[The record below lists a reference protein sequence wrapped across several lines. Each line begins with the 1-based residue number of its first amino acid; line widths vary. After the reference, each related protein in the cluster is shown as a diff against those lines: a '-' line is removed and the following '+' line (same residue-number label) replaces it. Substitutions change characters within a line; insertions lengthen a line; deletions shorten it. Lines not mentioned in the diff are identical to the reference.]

1 MENGINS
8 KNKANRSSIIRIIIS
23 NYDSNGIK
31 EIKVRYNKQA
41 QLDTFLIESKLE
53 NGVFTLKNVE
63 WKAKEKNRYNMII
76 GELIDN
82 TVKIAKIDKFSN
94 EVIREYIIKFS
105 VSPKNKDVVVVDIKD
120 CMEHNLN
127 IKGERSNTR
136 RETSQTERKLL
147 SGETQITYSK
157 IACCSPEDIDSLK
170 IYKIKRYLSYRS
182 NMLLFFSLINDFIC
196 EGTKEE
202 KIVELYKITS
212 KVDKNI
218 IEERVTKIA
227 QYLKENLSNE
237 LENYNNGIERTI
249 SKKSN
254 SINDC
259 NNRIE
264 SCKKKIKKLDKV
276 KYKKQIRNLER
287 TIQDLENKIK
297 EYSKIIAEKE
307 KERLIALSKDKIKE
321 DVYKILEL
329 YSDLRHKLA
338 HYNYTY
344 FENLFENNIEDSSM
358 INMAKLLDLNIF
370 KYLELSKKLRIENK
384 TNYLD
389 DDTKFSILGVRG
401 KAKKYYSLYN
411 TLCEQKNGFNTFI
424 NNFFTKD
431 GIEDIDFKNKVN
443 TRFKEEIKELEEFEA
458 KQKEKKKNFKDKE
471 LKLLKE
477 QDTELETAYVWDI
490 HNSIKYKGFY
500 KDRKDIVEKYNQTLS
515 GNRNKTALRDY
526 GEKLLEIKNKMDN
539 INKRNS
545 IIRLKYKLQVAYG
558 FLMKEFNGDIAK
570 FKSEFDVSK
579 IEQIEKYQARREEYL
594 YYVDKKNFKIEKFQE
609 ILGEL
614 EASNKV
620 SWLSSDTE
628 NNLFK
633 FYVLTYI
640 LLPFEFKGD
649 FLGFV
654 KKHYY
659 DIKNV
664 EFLDESNEELT
675 NEQLEKMKDDSFF
688 NKIRLFEKNSKKYNI
703 FSKSFLTNERV
714 KEYFKKLDIGAK
726 HYEYVGANGETKGI
740 FNKNIIIPI
749 FKYYQI
755 IIKLYN
761 DVEIAILLYLSKLKG
776 DMPIDEVIG
785 RVIKKQSISEEK
797 ELEFYSLN
805 GLFSFFKLINDN
817 LAEFDTTEK
826 IPKSYLESEATFIR
840 NKVFHFEYE
849 NFIDNLLEIDSE
861 NGSKFSINT
870 KIGKLRKFIQDNLDK
885 LTGINLDYNF
895 LNDYY
900 MKKEQFIFGQL
911 KQIDYTITNKEE
923 KEQIAKNKNLLGICN
938 LSLKGND
945 IEVINKIY
953 EKYKVLKEISDNS
966 EIKNYDNIVLQ
977 GINLTKIKYIE
988 KELNKKVKNE
998 KYSLNIDKIK
1008 EEIGKCSSDLLGLY
1022 KQQII
1027 TLLKRKI
1034 IEKIQYK
1041 EERILTILTYE
1052 IETKHKKSYTI
1063 LLARKNSSNNFYF
1076 LEHSP
1081 NQKQIEIG
1089 EKTTLKLEIG
1099 TLDKNKN
1106 RKNEYNLYLSLNKN
1120 TKGKK
1125 VFKREIIDLRQHYLF
1140 TEEVK
1145 FKDLK

>member
-1 MENGINS
+1 MEGGTKI
-8 KNKANRSSIIRIIIS
+8 KANRSSIIRIIIS

-41 QLDTFLIESKLE
+41 QLDTFLIDSKLE
-53 NGVFTLKNVE
+53 NGIFTLKDVK
-63 WKAKEKNRYNMII
+63 WKAKEKNRYDMII

-82 TVKIAKIDKFSN
+82 TVKITKIDKFSN
-94 EVIREYIIKFS
+94 KAIREYIIKFS

-120 CMEHNLN
+120 CMEHNLT

-136 RETSQTERKLL
+136 RDTSQTERKLL
-147 SGETQITYSK
+147 SKETQITYSK
-157 IACCSPEDIDSLK
+157 IACCSPENIDSLK

-196 EGTKEE
+196 EGIKEE

-227 QYLKENLSNE
+227 QYLRENLSNE
-237 LENYNNGIERTI
+237 LENYNNGIEKTI

-264 SCKKKIKKLDKV
+264 SCKKKIKKLDKI
-276 KYKKQIRNLER
+276 KDKKQIRNLER
-287 TIQDLENKIK
+287 IIQDSENKIK

-307 KERLIALSKDKIKE
+307 KERLVALAEDKIKE

-338 HYNYTY
+338 HYNYAY
-344 FENLFENNIEDSSM
+344 FENLFENNIEDSNM
-358 INMAKLLDLNIF
+358 VNMAKLLDLNIF

-443 TRFKEEIKELEEFEA
+443 TRFKEEIKELEELEA

-490 HNSIKYKGFY
+490 HNSIDYKKFY
-500 KDRKDIVEKYNQTLS
+500 SRRKNIVEKYNQTLS
-515 GNRNKTALRDY
+515 GNRDKTALRDC
-526 GEKLLEIKNKMDN
+526 GTKLLEIKNKMDN
-539 INKRNS
+539 ITKRNS
-545 IIRLKYKLQVAYG
+545 IIRLKYKLQVAYA
-558 FLMKEFNGDIAK
+558 FLMKEFNGNIAR

-579 IEQIEKYQARREEYL
+579 VEQVEKYQAHREEYL
-594 YYVDKKNFKIEKFQE
+594 CYVDKENFNIEKFQE

-620 SWLSSDTE
+620 TWLSSDIE

-633 FYVLTYI
+633 FYILTYI

-664 EFLDESNEELT
+664 EYLDENNEELT

-714 KEYFKKLDIGAK
+714 KEYFEKLNIGAK

-761 DVEIAILLYLSKLKG
+761 DVEIAILLYLCKLKG
-776 DMPIDEVIG
+776 DIPIDEVIDK
-785 RVIKKQSISEEK
+785 VTQKQSITEGR
-797 ELEFYSLN
+797 ELDFYSLN
-805 GLFSFFKLINDN
+805 GLFGFFKLINDN

-826 IPKSYLESEATFIR
+826 IPKDYLKSEAAFIR
-840 NKVFHFEYE
+840 NKVFHFDYK
-849 NFIDNLLEIDSE
+849 NFIDNLLEIDCE
-861 NGSKFSINT
+861 NGSKFSVST
-870 KIGKLRKFIQDNLDK
+870 EMGKLRKFIQNNLDK

-923 KEQIAKNKNLLGICN
+923 KEQVAKNKNLLGICN
-938 LSLKGND
+938 LFLKGND

-953 EKYKVLKEISDNS
+953 EKYEILKKISDS
-966 EIKNYDNIVLQ
+966 PEIKNYEEIIPN
-977 GINLTKIKYIE
+977 GIKLNEIRYIK
-988 KELNKKVKNE
+988 KELEKKSKNE
-998 KYSLNIDKIK
+998 NYRLNIDRIK

-1041 EERILTILTYE
+1041 EEKILTIFTYE
-1052 IETKHKKSYTI
+1052 IETKHKKTHTI
-1063 LLARKNSSNNFYF
+1063 LLARKNSRDNFYF
-1076 LEHSP
+1076 LDSSS
-1081 NQKQIEIG
+1081 NKKKIKIG
-1089 EKTTLKLEIG
+1089 DKTTLILEIG
-1099 TLDKNKN
+1099 TLDKDKN
-1106 RKNEYNLYLSLNKN
+1106 RENKYNLYLSLNKN

-1125 VFKREIIDLRQHYLF
+1125 VFKREVIDLRQHYLF

>member
-1 MENGINS
+1 MEGGTKI
-8 KNKANRSSIIRIIIS
+8 KANRSSIIRIIIS

-53 NGVFTLKNVE
+53 KGVFTLKDVK
-63 WKAKEKNRYNMII
+63 WKAKEKNRYNII
-76 GELIDN
+76 REEIIDN
-82 TVKIAKIDKFSN
+82 SVKITKIDKLSN
-94 EVIREYIIKFS
+94 KAIRGYIIKFS
-105 VSPKNKDVVVVDIKD
+105 VSPKNKNVVVVDIKD
-120 CMEHNLN
+120 CIEHNLT

-136 RETSQTERKLL
+136 RDTSQTERKLL
-147 SGETQITYSK
+147 SKETQTSYSK
-157 IACCSPEDIDSLK
+157 IACCPPENIDSLK

-196 EGTKEE
+196 EGIKEE

-212 KVDKNI
+212 KVDKSI

-227 QYLKENLSNE
+227 QYLRENLSNE
-237 LENYNNGIERTI
+237 LENYNNGIEKTI

-264 SCKKKIKKLDKV
+264 SCKKKIKKLDKI
-276 KYKKQIRNLER
+276 KDKKQIRNLER
-287 TIQDLENKIK
+287 IIQDSENKIK

-307 KERLIALSKDKIKE
+307 KERLVALAEDKIKE

-338 HYNYTY
+338 HYNYAY
-344 FENLFENNIEDSSM
+344 FENLFENNIEDSNM
-358 INMAKLLDLNIF
+358 VNMAKLLDLNIF

-401 KAKKYYSLYN
+401 KAKKYYSIYN

-431 GIEDIDFKNKVN
+431 GIEDIDFKDKVN
-443 TRFKEEIKELEEFEA
+443 ARFKEEIKELEEFEA
-458 KQKEKKKNFKDKE
+458 KQKEKKKKFKDKE
-471 LKLLKE
+471 LELLKE

-490 HNSIKYKGFY
+490 HNSIRYKGFY

-515 GNRNKTALRDY
+515 GNRNKIALRDY
-526 GEKLLEIKNKMDN
+526 GAKLLEIKNKMDN
-539 INKRNS
+539 ITKRNS
-545 IIRLKYKLQVAYG
+545 IIRLKYKLQVAYA
-558 FLMKEFNGDIAK
+558 FLMKEFNGNIAR
-570 FKSEFDVSK
+570 FKSEFDVSNV
-579 IEQIEKYQARREEYL
+579 EQVEKYQAHKKEYL
-594 YYVDKKNFKIEKFQE
+594 CYTDKKNFNIEKFQE

-620 SWLSSDTE
+620 TWLSSDTK

-664 EFLDESNEELT
+664 EYLDENNEELT

-714 KEYFKKLDIGAK
+714 KEYFEKLNIGAK

-776 DMPIDEVIG
+776 DIPIDEVIDK
-785 RVIKKQSISEEK
+785 VTQKQSITEGR
-797 ELEFYSLN
+797 ELDFYSLN
-805 GLFSFFKLINDN
+805 GLFGFFKLINDN

-826 IPKSYLESEATFIR
+826 IPKDYLKSEVTFIR
-840 NKVFHFEYE
+840 NKVFHFDYK
-849 NFIDNLLEIDSE
+849 NFIDNLLEIDCE
-861 NGSKFSINT
+861 NGSKFSVST
-870 KIGKLRKFIQDNLDK
+870 EIGKLRKFIQDNLDK
-885 LTGINLDYNF
+885 LTEVNLDYNF

-923 KEQIAKNKNLLGICN
+923 KEQVAKNKNLLGICN
-938 LSLKGND
+938 LFLKGND

-953 EKYKVLKEISDNS
+953 EKYEILKKISDS
-966 EIKNYDNIVLQ
+966 PEIKNYDEIIPN
-977 GINLTKIKYIE
+977 GIKLNEIRYIK
-988 KELNKKVKNE
+988 KELEKKSKNE
-998 KYSLNIDKIK
+998 NYRLNIDRIK

-1041 EERILTILTYE
+1041 EEKILTIFTYE
-1052 IETKHKKSYTI
+1052 IETKHKKTYTI
-1063 LLARKNSSNNFYF
+1063 LLARKNSSDNFYF
-1076 LEHSP
+1076 LERSP
-1081 NQKQIEIG
+1081 NQKQINIG
-1089 EKTTLKLEIG
+1089 DKTILKLEIG
-1099 TLDKNKN
+1099 TLDKDKN
-1106 RKNEYNLYLSLNKN
+1106 RENKYNLYLSLNKN
-1120 TKGKK
+1120 AKGKK
-1125 VFKREIIDLRQHYLF
+1125 VFKREVIDLRQHYLF
-1140 TEEVK
+1140 TEEIK

>member
-1 MENGINS
+1 MEGGTKI
-8 KNKANRSSIIRIIIS
+8 KANRSSIIRIIIS

-63 WKAKEKNRYNMII
+63 WKAKEKNRYNII
-76 GELIDN
+76 REEIIDN
-82 TVKIAKIDKFSN
+82 SVKITKIDKFSN
-94 EVIREYIIKFS
+94 EAIRGYIIKFS
-105 VSPKNKDVVVVDIKD
+105 VSPKNKNVVVVDIKD
-120 CMEHNLN
+120 CMEHNLT
-127 IKGERSNTR
+127 IKEERSNTR
-136 RETSQTERKLL
+136 RDTSRTERKLL
-147 SGETQITYSK
+147 SKETQITYSK
-157 IACCSPEDIDSLK
+157 IACCPLENIDSLK

-196 EGTKEE
+196 EGIKEE

-212 KVDKNI
+212 KVDENI
-218 IEERVTKIA
+218 LEERVTKIA
-227 QYLKENLSNE
+227 QYLRENLSNE
-237 LENYNNGIERTI
+237 LKNYNNGIEKTI
-249 SKKSN
+249 SKKNN

-264 SCKKKIKKLDKV
+264 SCKKKIKKLDKI
-276 KYKKQIRNLER
+276 KDKKQIRNLER
-287 TIQDLENKIK
+287 IIQDSENKIK

-307 KERLIALSKDKIKE
+307 KERLVALAEDKIKE

-338 HYNYTY
+338 HYNYAY
-344 FENLFENNIEDSSM
+344 FENLFENNIEDSNM
-358 INMAKLLDLNIF
+358 VNMAKLLDLNIF

-431 GIEDIDFKNKVN
+431 GIEDIDFKDKVN
-443 TRFKEEIKELEEFEA
+443 ARFKEEIKELEEFET
-458 KQKEKKKNFKDKE
+458 KQKEKKKKFKDKE
-471 LKLLKE
+471 LELLKK
-477 QDTELETAYVWDI
+477 QDTELKTAYIWDI
-490 HNSIKYKGFY
+490 HNSIDYKKFY
-500 KDRKDIVEKYNQTLS
+500 SRRKDIVEKYNQTLS
-515 GNRNKTALRDY
+515 GNRNKIALRDY
-526 GEKLLEIKNKMDN
+526 GAKLLEIKNKMDN
-539 INKRNS
+539 ITKRNS
-545 IIRLKYKLQVAYG
+545 IIRLKYKLQVAYA
-558 FLMKEFNGDIAK
+558 FLMKEFNGNIAR

-579 IEQIEKYQARREEYL
+579 VEQVEKYQARREEYL
-594 YYVDKKNFKIEKFQE
+594 YYIDKKNFKIEKFQE

-620 SWLSSDTE
+620 TWLSSDTE

-664 EFLDESNEELT
+664 EYLDENNDELT

-714 KEYFKKLDIGAK
+714 KEYFEKLNIGAK

-776 DMPIDEVIG
+776 DIPIDEVIDK
-785 RVIKKQSISEEK
+785 VTQKQSITK
-797 ELEFYSLN
+797 GRELDFYSLN
-805 GLFSFFKLINDN
+805 GLFGFFKLINDN

-826 IPKSYLESEATFIR
+826 IPKDYLKSEVTFIR
-840 NKVFHFEYE
+840 NKVFHFDYK
-849 NFIDNLLEIDSE
+849 NFIDNLLEIACE
-861 NGSKFSINT
+861 NGSKFSVST
-870 KIGKLRKFIQDNLDK
+870 EIGKLRKFIQDNLDK
-885 LTGINLDYNF
+885 LTEVNLDYNF

-923 KEQIAKNKNLLGICN
+923 KEQVAKNKNLLGICN
-938 LSLKGND
+938 LFLKGND

-953 EKYKVLKEISDNS
+953 EKYEILKKISDS
-966 EIKNYDNIVLQ
+966 PEIKNYDEIIPN
-977 GINLTKIKYIE
+977 GIKLNEIRYIK
-988 KELNKKVKNE
+988 KELEKKSKNE
-998 KYSLNIDKIK
+998 NYRLNIDRIK

-1041 EERILTILTYE
+1041 EEKVLTILTYE
-1052 IETKHKKSYTI
+1052 IETKYKNIYTI
-1063 LLARKNSSNNFYF
+1063 LLVRKNSSNNFSF
-1076 LEHSP
+1076 LEGSP
-1081 NQKQIEIG
+1081 NKRQIKIG
-1089 EKTTLKLEIG
+1089 DKTTLILEIG
-1099 TLDKNKN
+1099 TLDKDKN
-1106 RKNEYNLYLSLNKN
+1106 RENKYNLYLSLNKN

-1125 VFKREIIDLRQHYLF
+1125 VFKRKVIDLRQHYLF

>member
-1 MENGINS
+1 MEGGTKI
-8 KNKANRSSIIRIIIS
+8 KANRSSIIRIIIS

-53 NGVFTLKNVE
+53 NGVFTLRDVK
-63 WKAKEKNRYNMII
+63 WKAKEKNRYDMII

-82 TVKIAKIDKFSN
+82 TVKITKIDKFSN
-94 EVIREYIIKFS
+94 EAIRIREYIIKFS
-105 VSPKNKDVVVVDIKD
+105 ISPKNKNVVVVDIKD

-127 IKGERSNTR
+127 TKGERSNTR
-136 RETSQTERKLL
+136 RDTSQTERKLL
-147 SGETQITYSK
+147 SKETQISYSK
-157 IACCSPEDIDSLK
+157 IACCPPENIDSLK

-196 EGTKEE
+196 EGIEEE

-212 KVDKNI
+212 KVDENI

-227 QYLKENLSNE
+227 QYLRENLSNE
-237 LENYNNGIERTI
+237 LKNYNNGIEKTI

-264 SCKKKIKKLDKV
+264 SCKNKLKKLDKI
-276 KYKKQIRNLER
+276 KNKKEVGKLER
-287 TIQDLENKIK
+287 IIKDSENKIK
-297 EYSKIIAEKE
+297 ECNKIIAEKE
-307 KERLIALSKDKIKE
+307 KERLIALAEDKIKE

-338 HYNYTY
+338 HYNYAY
-344 FENLFENNIEDSSM
+344 FENLFENNIEDSNM
-358 INMAKLLDLNIF
+358 VNMAKLLDLNIF

-401 KAKKYYSLYN
+401 KSKKYYSLYN

-443 TRFKEEIKELEEFEA
+443 TRFKEEIKELGEFET
-458 KQKEKKKNFKDKE
+458 KQKKKKFKDKE
-471 LKLLKE
+471 LELLKE
-477 QDTELETAYVWDI
+477 QDTELETVYVWDI
-490 HNSIKYKGFY
+490 HNSIKYKELY
-500 KDRKDIVEKYNQTLS
+500 KDRKNIVEKYNQILS
-515 GNRNKTALRDY
+515 GNRDKTALRDW
-526 GEKLLEIKNKMDN
+526 GTKLLEIKNKMDN
-539 INKRNS
+539 ITKRNS
-545 IIRLKYKLQVAYG
+545 IIRLKYKLQVAYA
-558 FLMKEFNGDIAK
+558 FLMKEFNGNIAR

-579 IEQIEKYQARREEYL
+579 VEQIEKYQARREEYL
-594 YYVDKKNFKIEKFQE
+594 YYVDKKKFKIEKFQE

-620 SWLSSDTE
+620 TWLSSDME

-664 EFLDESNEELT
+664 EYLDENNEELT

-703 FSKSFLTNERV
+703 FSKSYLTNERV
-714 KEYFKKLDIGAK
+714 KKYFEKLNIGAK
-726 HYEYVGANGETKGI
+726 HYEYVGTNGETKGI

-776 DMPIDEVIG
+776 DISIDEVIDK
-785 RVIKKQSISEEK
+785 VTKKQSITKGK
-797 ELEFYSLN
+797 ELDFYSLN
-805 GLFSFFKLINDN
+805 GLFGFFELINDN

-826 IPKSYLESEATFIR
+826 IPESYLESKATFIR
-840 NKVFHFEYE
+840 NKVFHFDYK
-849 NFIDNLLEIDSE
+849 NFIDNLLEIDCE
-861 NGSKFSINT
+861 NGSKFSVST
-870 KIGKLRKFIQDNLDK
+870 EMGKLRKFIQNNLEK
-885 LTGINLDYNF
+885 LTGVNLDYNF

-911 KQIDYTITNKEE
+911 KQTEYTITNKEE
-923 KEQIAKNKNLLGICN
+923 KEQVAKNKNLLGICN
-938 LSLKGND
+938 LALKGND
-945 IEVINKIY
+945 IEVVNKIF
-953 EKYKVLKEISDNS
+953 EKYEVLKKISDS
-966 EIKNYDNIVLQ
+966 PEIKNYDEIIPN
-977 GINLTKIKYIE
+977 GIKLNEIRYIK
-988 KELNKKVKNE
+988 KELEKKSKNE
-998 KYSLNIDKIK
+998 NYRLNIDRIK

-1041 EERILTILTYE
+1041 EEKILTILTYE
-1052 IETKHKKSYTI
+1052 IETKYKNIHII
-1063 LLARKNSSNNFYF
+1063 LLIRKNSSNNFSF
-1076 LEHSP
+1076 LEGSP
-1081 NQKQIEIG
+1081 NKRQIKIG
-1089 EKTTLKLEIG
+1089 DKTTLILEIG
-1099 TLDKNKN
+1099 TLDKDKN
-1106 RKNEYNLYLSLNKN
+1106 RKNGYNLYLSLNKN

-1125 VFKREIIDLRQHYLF
+1125 AFKREIIDLRQHYLF

>member
-1 MENGINS
+1 MEGGT
-8 KNKANRSSIIRIIIS
+8 KMKANRSSIIRIIIS

-53 NGVFTLKNVE
+53 NGVFTLKDVK
-63 WKAKEKNRYNMII
+63 WKAKEKNRYDMII

-82 TVKIAKIDKFSN
+82 TVKITKIDKFSN
-94 EVIREYIIKFS
+94 EAIRGYIIKFS
-105 VSPKNKDVVVVDIKD
+105 VSPKNKNVVVVDIKD

-127 IKGERSNTR
+127 TKGERSNTR
-136 RETSQTERKLL
+136 RDTSQTERKLL
-147 SGETQITYSK
+147 SKETQISYSK
-157 IACCSPEDIDSLK
+157 IACCPAENIDSLK

-196 EGTKEE
+196 EGIKEE

-212 KVDKNI
+212 KVDENI
-218 IEERVTKIA
+218 IKERVTKIA
-227 QYLKENLSNE
+227 QYLRENLSNE
-237 LENYNNGIERTI
+237 LKNYNNGIEKTI

-264 SCKKKIKKLDKV
+264 SCKNKLKKLDKI
-276 KYKKQIRNLER
+276 KNKKEVGKLER
-287 TIQDLENKIK
+287 IIKDSENKIK
-297 EYSKIIAEKE
+297 ECNKIIAEKE
-307 KERLIALSKDKIKE
+307 KERLIALAEDKIKE

-329 YSDLRHKLA
+329 YSALRHKLA
-338 HYNYTY
+338 HYNYAY
-344 FENLFENNIEDSSM
+344 FENLFENNIKDS
-358 INMAKLLDLNIF
+358 NMAKLLDLNIF
-370 KYLELSKKLRIENK
+370 KYLKLSKKLRIENK

-443 TRFKEEIKELEEFEA
+443 TRFKEEIKELEEFEI
-458 KQKEKKKNFKDKE
+458 KQKKKKFKDKE
-471 LKLLKE
+471 LELLKE

-490 HNSIKYKGFY
+490 HNSIKYKELY
-500 KDRKDIVEKYNQTLS
+500 KDRKNIVEKYNQTLS
-515 GNRNKTALRDY
+515 GNRNKIALRDC
-526 GEKLLEIKNKMDN
+526 GTKLLEIKNKMDN
-539 INKRNS
+539 ITKRNS
-545 IIRLKYKLQVAYG
+545 IIRLKYKLQVAYA
-558 FLMKEFNGDIAK
+558 FLMKEFNGNIAR

-579 IEQIEKYQARREEYL
+579 VEQIEKYQARREEYL
-594 YYVDKKNFKIEKFQE
+594 YYIDKKNFKIEKFQE

-620 SWLSSDTE
+620 TWLSSDTE

-664 EFLDESNEELT
+664 EYLDENNEELT

-714 KEYFKKLDIGAK
+714 KEYFEKLNIGAK

-776 DMPIDEVIG
+776 DIPIDEVID
-785 RVIKKQSISEEK
+785 KATQKQSITK
-797 ELEFYSLN
+797 GRELDFYSLN
-805 GLFSFFKLINDN
+805 GLFGFFKLINDN

-826 IPKSYLESEATFIR
+826 IPKDYLKSEATFIR
-840 NKVFHFEYE
+840 NKVFHFDYK
-849 NFIDNLLEIDSE
+849 NFIDNLLEIDCE
-861 NGSKFSINT
+861 NGSKFSVST
-870 KIGKLRKFIQDNLDK
+870 EMGKLRKFIQDNFDK
-885 LTGINLDYNF
+885 LTGVNLDYNF

-911 KQIDYTITNKEE
+911 KRIDYTITNKEE
-923 KEQIAKNKNLLGICN
+923 KEQVAKNKNLLGICN

-945 IEVINKIY
+945 IEIINKIY

-966 EIKNYDNIVLQ
+966 EIKNYDEIIHN
-977 GINLTKIKYIE
+977 GIKLNEIRYIK
-988 KELNKKVKNE
+988 KELEKKSKNE
-998 KYSLNIDKIK
+998 NYRLNINRIK

-1041 EERILTILTYE
+1041 EEKILTILTYE
-1052 IETKHKKSYTI
+1052 IETKYKNIHTI
-1063 LLARKNSSNNFYF
+1063 LLIRKNSSNNFSF
-1076 LEHSP
+1076 LESSP
-1081 NQKQIEIG
+1081 NKRQIKIG
-1089 EKTTLKLEIG
+1089 DKTTLILEIG
-1099 TLDKNKN
+1099 TLDKDKN
-1106 RKNEYNLYLSLNKN
+1106 RKNGYNLYLSLNKN